1 MMTLAMTVTTEAAA
15 LAVGFAAVCR
25 LSQLHVRRY
34 HGVAHRPGWV
44 LTYLAMALGAVFAF
58 FEAARSDLSAGVL
71 ILLVACAMWLWL
83 SRETW
88 RDGPPPYLQ
97 RPPLWA
103 PPAGEGAADQL
114 HRLHRSAW
122 SSPPEKQAVPAEK
135 PEVPDDAS
143 RSASAEAARHVPRG
157 EHR

>member
-1 MMTLAMTVTTEAAA
+1 MMTMMMTVTTEAAA

-34 HGVAHRPGWV
+34 DGVAHRPGWV

-103 PPAGEGAADQL
+103 PP
-114 HRLHRSAW
+114 
-122 SSPPEKQAVPAEK
+122 EK
-135 PEVPDDAS
+135 PEVPADAS

>member
-34 HGVAHRPGWV
+34 DGVAHRPGWV
-44 LTYLAMALGAVFAF
+44 LTYLAMALGAVFVF
-58 FEAARSDLSAGVL
+58 FEAAQADLSAGVL
-71 ILLVACAMWLWL
+71 ILLVTCAMWLWL

-88 RDGPPPYLQ
+88 RGGPPKYLE
-97 RPPLWA
+97 RPALWM
-103 PPAGEGAADQL
+103 PKGGEWAADPL
-114 HRLHRSAW
+114 RRLHRSA
-122 SSPPEKQAVPAEK
+122 SDAASTPTRKQ
-135 PEVPDDAS
+135 EVPDGAPL
-143 RSASAEAARHVPRG
+143 SASAKAARHVPRG